1 MGEYGE
7 SYKRYKSARALA
19 SEVINSTGFRTDS
32 CYFLITSLGDDD
44 VVAVLDT
51 NGPVGPVSGRAIWG
65 FEVQAHP
72 WGQEVSERVWEGLE
86 WDEVTEDS
94 EGPRTDV
101 ANHGWTCQIIVR
113 IEY

>member
-1 MGEYGE
+1 M
-7 SYKRYKSARALA
+7 
-19 SEVINSTGFRTDS
+19 
-32 CYFLITSLGDDD
+32 
-44 VVAVLDT
+44 
-51 NGPVGPVSGRAIWG
+51 GPVSDLAIWRIK
-65 FEVQAHP
+65 VPAHP
-72 WGQEVSERVWEGLE
+72 WGQEVAELVWEGLE